1 MNITQDVSPYS
12 HVSELT
18 SYHRKFQ
25 MKLEITEKSTKQQ
38 TLVSLVHEYRTHIFS
53 FLTEDS

>member
-1 MNITQDVSPYS
+1 MQLLDRIQPYS

-18 SYHRKFQ
+18 NYHRNFQ
-25 MKLEITEKSTKQQ
+25 MKFEITEKSTKQKI
-38 TLVSLVHEYRTHIFS
+38 LVSLVHEYTTHIFS